1 MRRLYGGPFKVAAC
15 RGVGP
20 SDPKRTRTVEFV
32 KLEVIAAGIDQASR
46 SVRVPLPS
54 ADAL

>member
-1 MRRLYGGPFKVAAC
+1 MRRLYGGPFKIAAC